1 MSEQQSSAKETITR
15 SGELTIVVEAEFPEK
30 VKASGDDVHTLDNGL
45 LVVKHRNSYVRSG
58 LRNSLLREYT
68 PYVNATAPVVTGS
81 VVGYIG
87 VDNDSSAVTYDTQF
101 LHGSAAGTATTTI
114 ILPFSPNASIVT
126 DGTGVVQVVT
136 AGATFTN
143 SSFTSG
149 VFAINKVGFLLAA
162 TDATGNLVDVIG
174 GSGTAPYS
182 RAFSLNL
189 TSAGTFTFTAQI
201 AVTCASSTTG

>member
-1 MSEQQSSAKETITR
+1 M
-15 SGELTIVVEAEFPEK
+15 VVRAQFPDRIE
-30 VKASGDDVHTLDNGL
+30 VSGDNVVFSQDGI

-68 PYVNATAPVVTGS
+68 PYVNATAPVVSGS

-87 VDNDSSAVTYDTQF
+87 VDNDSSAVTYDTQY

-126 DGTGVVQVVT
+126 DGAGVVQVVT